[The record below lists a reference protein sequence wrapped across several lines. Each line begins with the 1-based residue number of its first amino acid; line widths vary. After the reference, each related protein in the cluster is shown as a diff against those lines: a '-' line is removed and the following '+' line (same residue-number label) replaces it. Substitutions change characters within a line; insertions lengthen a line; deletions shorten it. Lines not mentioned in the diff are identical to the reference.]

1 MLKYAKIW
9 LNKFELKGKMGLYP
23 TKLKI
28 LPVIAV
34 LKLIRCQWQLNE
46 NEEIK

>member
-1 MLKYAKIW
+1 
-9 LNKFELKGKMGLYP
+9 MGLYP

-46 NEEIK
+46 NRSKEEEE